1 MNNKF
6 GQSLNSRASFLTGF
20 IGVLGHQRI
29 KERRDLKNPG
39 FLFSTIIVI
48 TIIVM
53 VVLFYLWSRLLTV
66 NIGYEIS
73 RAEKEGKEL
82 IRENEVLKLDIA
94 TLKSLARIEGMA
106 KNELGLIY
114 PSQKQVIRIK

>member
-1 MNNKF
+1 MSNKF
-6 GQSLNSRASFLTGF
+6 GQSLNPRAGFLMGF
-20 IGVLGHQRI
+20 TGVLGHQRI

-82 IRENEVLKLDIA
+82 IRENEMLKLDIA
-94 TLKSLARIEGMA
+94 TLKAPARIEGIA

-114 PSQKQVIRIK
+114 PSQRQVIRIK

>member
-1 MNNKF
+1 MQAILKK
-6 GQSLNSRASFLTGF
+6 NSFT
-20 IGVLGHQRI
+20 GVLGHQRI

-82 IRENEVLKLDIA
+82 IRENEMLKLDIA
-94 TLKSLARIEGMA
+94 TLKDPARIEGMA

-114 PSQKQVIRIK
+114 PSQRQVIRIK